1 MGGTT
6 RTRRSRPVTRDE
18 NAYFLL
24 KKKVG
29 KENFHKAP
37 VRKVMQTR
45 AAKKTFIRRALR
57 ASLSSLFTLHS
68 SLSHKLSLSLI
79 SYLFISYL
87 PAIYSRGIRPN
98 SRLKALR
105 KLE

>member
-57 ASLSSLFTLHS
+57 ASFLGQMGGKNRSVFHVKHPDGAGGCFMFHVKHGKQKES
-68 SLSHKLSLSLI
+68 
-79 SYLFISYL
+79 
-87 PAIYSRGIRPN
+87 AGC
-98 SRLKALR
+98 
-105 KLE
+105 

>member
-29 KENFHKAP
+29 KENFHLAHC
-37 VRKVMQTR
+37 MC
-45 AAKKTFIRRALR
+45 L
-57 ASLSSLFTLHS
+57 LSLHS
-68 SLSHKLSLSLI
+68 RTNSLYLL

-87 PAIYSRGIRPN
+87 ETEVY
-98 SRLKALR
+98 
-105 KLE
+105 

>member
-29 KENFHKAP
+29 KENFHPA
-37 VRKVMQTR
+37 RFAR
-45 AAKKTFIRRALR
+45 LLI
-57 ASLSSLFTLHS
+57 FTLHS
-68 SLSHKLSLSLI
+68 LLFTLS
-79 SYLFISYL
+79 
-87 PAIYSRGIRPN
+87 
-98 SRLKALR
+98 
-105 KLE
+105 